1 MIFLF
6 AVYFVFI
13 MTLLVTFLLSKKAY
27 KKPPVKYIPTLI
39 LFILA
44 FISSIMFVINNGMG
58 ERMIAVFLGLVAV
71 ANLLLLL
78 ALKVVR
84 TIVAKGK

>member
-13 MTLLVTFLLSKKAY
+13 MTLLITFFLSKRSY
-27 KKPPVKYIPTLI
+27 KRPFIKYVPTLI

-44 FISSIMFVINNGMG
+44 FISFFMFVFNNGMG
-58 ERMIAVFLGLVAV
+58 ELMIAAFLGIAAIV
-71 ANLLLLL
+71 NGLLLL

-84 TIVAKGK
+84 LIGVKGK

>member
-13 MTLLVTFLLSKKAY
+13 MTLLITFFLSKRSY
-27 KKPPVKYIPTLI
+27 KRPFIKYVPTLI

-44 FISSIMFVINNGMG
+44 FISFFMFVFNNGMG
-58 ERMIAVFLGLVAV
+58 ELMIAAFLGIAAIV
-71 ANLLLLL
+71 NGLLLL

-84 TIVAKGK
+84 LICVKER